1 MQGITGRVGEDDNAP
16 RFAAHPKGAHVTGG
30 DSYSFLACS
39 KQGKI
44 VAFANVV
51 PVINQ
56 PWAVRKEKDPVPYDN
71 GMIKSKGGRQTSGGQ
86 GSNAGGGTVNRM
98 G

>member
-1 MQGITGRVGEDDNAP
+1 MRTIRTAVRSASEGRARHGRRLD
-16 RFAAHPKGAHVTGG
+16 
-30 DSYSFLACS
+30 SFLACS

-44 VAFANVV
+44 VAFAKVV

-56 PWAVRKEKDPVPYDN
+56 PWAVRKEKNPAPYDN